1 MRAHGSTAYLVLGC
15 STATAIPSLP
25 CHAIQTTP
33 HSTVRTCIT
42 CTPRS
47 VSFFCTYPDLPSSFF
62 PVFLSRRSNSH
73 PGLLLSPSS
82 SPPLLF
88 FSLRPAH
95 LSSPSPRHTYSP
107 ESCPVISL
115 LASTA
120 AALNHPPP
128 PSTSTRES
136 LPHLN
141 RLSRIHAH
149 LGPPH
154 SPPRPPP
161 LPSPR
166 PLPCSDQDLLLST
179 HPSTHPLLSD
189 PSSSSSSISSSSS
202 SNKQHAVRLCLIAA
216 IFPAHQGLWPVCS
229 LAPAPAKT
237 TTNPDDFA
245 PPQILTCTLRTLT

>member
-1 MRAHGSTAYLVLGC
+1 MVEVGGQRPSGRSFVRKVEDTLRTRADRGAHGSTAYLVLGC

-128 PSTSTRES
+128 PST
-136 LPHLN
+136 LHLN
-141 RLSRIHAH
+141 TRKPS
-149 LGPPH
+149 PPQPPQSH
-154 SPPRPPP
+154 PRPP
-161 LPSPR
+161 R
-166 PLPCSDQDLLLST
+166 T
-179 HPSTHPLLSD
+179 
-189 PSSSSSSISSSSS
+189 
-202 SNKQHAVRLCLIAA
+202 AA
-216 IFPAHQGLWPVCS
+216 L
-229 LAPAPAKT
+229 T
-237 TTNPDDFA
+237 T
-245 PPQILTCTLRTLT
+245 